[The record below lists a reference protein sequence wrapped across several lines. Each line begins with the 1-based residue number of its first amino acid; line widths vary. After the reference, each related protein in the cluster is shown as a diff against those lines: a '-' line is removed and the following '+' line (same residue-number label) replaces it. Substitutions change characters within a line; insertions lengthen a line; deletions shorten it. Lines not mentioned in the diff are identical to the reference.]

1 MNDDDSLIIEGF
13 LLVAILIMLIAMVVI
28 VFR

>member
-1 MNDDDSLIIEGF
+1 MNDDDSLIMEGF